1 MKYNTSGDDFVMNSF
16 KLPVEEF
23 RREPRIALP
32 LYDGDAWRERN
43 ETWGAPRDAVSIP
56 TGIFKDEAAC
66 RDSDVTFTFAIFNKG
81 GTAVKY
87 FLKFEINLV

>member
-1 MKYNTSGDDFVMNSF
+1 MHPGPCRYYNPETGSMKYNTSGDDFVMNSF

-43 ETWGAPRDAVSIP
+43 ETWGAPRDAVTIP
-56 TGIFKDEAAC
+56 TGIFKVGLC
-66 RDSDVTFTFAIFNKG
+66 RFR
-81 GTAVKY
+81 
-87 FLKFEINLV
+87 L